1 MLRQAT
7 REELTQRALDY
18 GAQGAM
24 ASGEPLVV
32 GAEKLLDVLADQS
45 EQGGFAWPSRSVNS
59 GTDLHTD
66 IRAGGRE
73 PGGCASG

>member
-32 GAEKLLDVLADQS
+32 GAEKLLDVLADQAV
-45 EQGGFAWPSRSVNS
+45 ERRLLRPSWAIDP